1 MPDKEALIHAIELR
15 ENIEKRDHHGFVD
28 LPYEMVGNVLAM
40 LKEQETVEHAKEILC
55 ANGWEKMRFPEGTIG
70 KWDDPEI
77 VRCKDC
83 KYHGNIYPDYCV
95 NLEQNT
101 NDDFYCADGVS
112 KDE

>member
-1 MPDKEALIHAIELR
+1 MTRKEAI
-15 ENIEKRDHHGFVD
+15 ENIRKHFDYMQEWITPK
-28 LPYEMVGNVLAM
+28 EVLKVA
-40 LKEQETVEHAKEILC
+40 LEALEQ
-55 ANGWEKMRFPEGTIG
+55 
-70 KWDDPEI
+70 PEI

-101 NDDFYCADGVS
+101 NDDFYCADGVN

>member
-1 MPDKEALIHAIELR
+1 MTPDREALIHAIELR
-15 ENIEKRDHHGFVD
+15 ESIAKRDHHGFVD

-40 LKEQETVEHAKEILC
+40 LKEQEV
-55 ANGWEKMRFPEGTIG
+55 
-70 KWDDPEI
+70 

-101 NDDFYCADGVS
+101 NDDFYCADGVN

>member
-1 MPDKEALIHAIELR
+1 MTPDREALIHAIKLR
-15 ENIEKRDHHGFVD
+15 ENIAKRDHHGFVD

-40 LKEQETVEHAKEILC
+40 LKEQEV
-55 ANGWEKMRFPEGTIG
+55 
-70 KWDDPEI
+70 

-101 NDDFYCADGVS
+101 NDDFYCADGVN